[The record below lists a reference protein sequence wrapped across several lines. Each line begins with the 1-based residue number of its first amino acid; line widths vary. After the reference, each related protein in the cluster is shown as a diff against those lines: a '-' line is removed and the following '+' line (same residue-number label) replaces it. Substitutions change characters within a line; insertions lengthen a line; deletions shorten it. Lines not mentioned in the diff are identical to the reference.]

1 MARMLKL
8 ASLAMLG
15 LSMTGCVAQEKYNA
29 LKLDRDGLVERL
41 AQADAESRAARGEA
55 DVLKNQLAMLSN
67 NGSSLQGLTSNLQQ
81 ENSQLHAQLA
91 DLNKR
96 YEDAIRGLGSNTTP
110 LTPELT
116 NALEQ
121 FAQQNPGLVDFDSAR
136 GMVKFR
142 SDVTFATGSAE
153 VTDQAK
159 TAISRFAQILNSPA
173 ASGYELM
180 VAGHTDNQR
189 VSNPETIRRGHLDNW
204 YLSSHRAISVGKVL
218 QDQGVNTSRLAVVG
232 YADQRPISDN
242 GSTGGRQQNRRV
254 EVLILP
260 TQARAATLA
269 GARQPAAA
277 PKQAPAGNGGLNKD
291 TTAPAPAPAPVAGE
305 VRAFENK

>member
-1 MARMLKL
+1 MARMLTKL
-8 ASLAMLG
+8 ASLSLLG

-55 DVLKNQLAMLSN
+55 DVLKNQLAMLSG
-67 NGSSLQGLTSNLQQ
+67 NGNTQAALVQNLHTENAQLQ
-81 ENSQLHAQLA
+81 AQLA
-91 DLNKR
+91 DLNRR
-96 YEDAIRGLGSNTTP
+96 YEEAVRNVGTGSVA

-116 NALEQ
+116 NTLEQ
-121 FAQQNPGLVDFDSAR
+121 FAAQNPGLVDFDSAR

-142 SDVTFATGSAE
+142 SDLTFATGSAD
-153 VTDQAK
+153 VTEQAK
-159 TAISRFAQILNSPA
+159 TAIGRFAQILNSPSA
-173 ASGYELM
+173 NGYELM

-218 QDQGVNTSRLAVVG
+218 QDQGVNTQRIAVVG

-242 GSTGGRQQNRRV
+242 SSAGGRQQNRRV

-260 TQARAATLA
+260 TQARANATLA
-269 GARQPAAA
+269 GARQTGTGAAR
-277 PKQAPAGNGGLNKD
+277 PAPAGNGLNKD
-291 TTAPAPAPAPVAGE
+291 TAPAPAPAPAPVQTPD
-305 VRAFENK
+305 NK

>member
-1 MARMLKL
+1 MARMLTKL
-8 ASLAMLG
+8 ASLSLLG

-55 DVLKNQLAMLSN
+55 DVLKNQLAMLSG
-67 NGSSLQGLTSNLQQ
+67 NGNTTAALVQNLHAENSSLQ
-81 ENSQLHAQLA
+81 AQLA

-96 YEDAIRGLGSNTTP
+96 YEDAIRGIGSAAPQLG
-110 LTPELT
+110 PELT

-142 SDVTFATGSAE
+142 SDLTFATGSAD
-153 VTDQAK
+153 VTEQAK
-159 TAISRFAQILNSPA
+159 TAITRFAQILNSPSA
-173 ASGYELM
+173 NGYELM

-189 VSNPETIRRGHLDNW
+189 VNNPETIRKGHLDNW

-218 QDQGVNTSRLAVVG
+218 QEHGVGTQRIAVVG
-232 YADQRPISDN
+232 YADQRPIASNNDQQ
-242 GSTGGRQQNRRV
+242 GRQTNRRV

-260 TQARAATLA
+260 TQARANATLA
-269 GARQPAAA
+269 GARQSGAPAKA
-277 PKQAPAGNGGLNKD
+277 APAGNGLNKD
-291 TTAPAPAPAPVAGE
+291 TPAPAPAPREQA
-305 VRAFENK
+305 ADNK